1 MLNMSTENNSEHL
14 FKNSVKILTDL
25 ISFKTISGEDN
36 NSLIDYCDDIL
47 KKIGASSF
55 RTFDDDKKR
64 VNLFATIKAKN
75 PSNKKPIIFSG
86 HTDVVPV
93 SKGWSTDPFIATIKN
108 NKLYGRG
115 SCDMKGFIA
124 CTLAF
129 APIYSETNLDR
140 DIHFSFTF
148 DEETACQGAP
158 ILIEELKKRNITDG
172 ICIIGEPTNMKIIDA
187 HKGCYEYTTYFEGLA
202 GHSSAPNK
210 GVSAVEY
217 ASRYVNRLIELR
229 ERLVERAPKDSIFD
243 PPHST
248 LSIGGIFGGIAHNV
262 IADKCH
268 VNWETRPVVKED
280 AIFLNKELD
289 KYANEILLPE
299 MRKVFSN
306 SKITKEIIGE
316 VTGFDRIDNSEA
328 CELVSSLT
336 GDNSREVVSFGTEAG
351 LFQEIGIS
359 TVVCGPGSI
368 EQAHK
373 VDEFIELNELKK
385 CLKFLEGIK
394 NKSTLN

>member
-1 MLNMSTENNSEHL
+1 MSTENNSELL
-14 FKNSVKILTDL
+14 FDNSVKILTDL
-25 ISFKTISGEDN
+25 IGFKTISGEDN
-36 NSLIDYCDDIL
+36 SLLIDYCDDIL
-47 KKIGASSF
+47 KKLGATSF
-55 RTFDDDKKR
+55 RTYDDEKKR
-64 VNLFATIKAKN
+64 VNLFATLKAKN
-75 PSNKKPIIFSG
+75 SNTKKPIILSG

-93 SKGWSTDPFIATIKN
+93 SKGWSSDPFTATVKED
-108 NKLYGRG
+108 KLYGRG

-124 CTLAF
+124 CALAY
-129 APIYSETNLDR
+129 APIFSKSNLDR

-158 ILIEELKKRNITDG
+158 ILIEELKKRDIKDG

-187 HKGCYEYTTYFEGLA
+187 HKGCYEYTTYFKGLA
-202 GHSSAPNK
+202 GHSSAPHK

-217 ASRYVNRLIELR
+217 ASRYVNKLIELR
-229 ERLVERAPKDSIFD
+229 EKLKERAPKDSIFD

-248 LSIGGIFGGIAHNV
+248 LSIGGVFGGIAHNV

-280 AIFLNKELD
+280 GVFLNQEID
-289 KYANEILLPE
+289 KYANDVLLPD
-299 MRKVFSN
+299 MKKKFSPSSIEKN
-306 SKITKEIIGE
+306 IIGE
-316 VTGFDRIDNSEA
+316 IVGFDREEKSDA
-328 CELVSSLT
+328 CELISNLT
-336 GDNSREVVSFGTEAG
+336 GDNSRQVVSFGTEAG

-373 VDEFIELNELKK
+373 IDEFIVLDELKK
-385 CLKFLEGIK
+385 CLDLLDGIK
-394 NKSTLN
+394 KNSIPN

>member
-1 MLNMSTENNSEHL
+1 MSTENNVNKL
-14 FKNSVKILTDL
+14 FEDSVKILTDL
-25 ISFKTISGEDN
+25 IAFKTVSGEDN
-36 NSLIDYCDDIL
+36 NSLINYCDEIL
-47 KKIGASSF
+47 KKLGATSF
-55 RTFDDDKKR
+55 KTFDNEKKR
-64 VNLFATIKAKN
+64 VNLFATLKAKK
-75 PSNKKPIIFSG
+75 SNSKKPIILSG

-93 SKGWSTDPFIATIKN
+93 SKSWSTDPFKATIKG

-115 SCDMKGFIA
+115 ACDMKGFIA
-124 CTLAF
+124 CTLAY
-129 APIYSETNLDR
+129 APIYSKTNLDR

-158 ILIEELKKRNITDG
+158 ILIEELKKKGIKDG

-202 GHSSAPNK
+202 GHSSAPRK
-210 GVSAVEY
+210 GVNAVEY
-217 ASRYVNRLIELR
+217 AARYVNKLIELR
-229 ERLVERAPKDSIFD
+229 QKLIDRAPKDSIFD
-243 PPHST
+243 PPYST
-248 LSIGGIFGGIAHNV
+248 LQIGGVFGGIAHNV

-268 VNWETRPVVKED
+268 VNWETRPVAKED
-280 AIFLNKELD
+280 GVFLNSELD
-289 KYANEILLPE
+289 KYANEVLLPE
-299 MRKVFSN
+299 MRKIYPN
-306 SKITKEIIGE
+306 SSIKKKIIGEIIGFE
-316 VTGFDRIDNSEA
+316 RDTKSDA

-373 VDEFIELNELKK
+373 VDEYIVLDELKK
-385 CLKFLEGIK
+385 CLKLLEGIK
-394 NKSTLN
+394 NNSIIN

>member
-1 MLNMSTENNSEHL
+1 MSTENNSELL
-14 FKNSVKILTDL
+14 FDNSVKILTDL
-25 ISFKTISGEDN
+25 IGFKTISGEDN
-36 NSLIDYCDDIL
+36 SLLIDYCDDIL
-47 KKIGASSF
+47 KKLGATSF
-55 RTFDDDKKR
+55 RTYDDEKKR
-64 VNLFATIKAKN
+64 INLFATLKAKN
-75 PSNKKPIIFSG
+75 SNTKKPIILSG

-93 SKGWSTDPFIATIKN
+93 SKGWSSDPFTATVKED
-108 NKLYGRG
+108 KLYGRG

-124 CTLAF
+124 CALAY
-129 APIYSETNLDR
+129 APIFSKSNLDR

-158 ILIEELKKRNITDG
+158 ILIEELKKRDIKDG

-187 HKGCYEYTTYFEGLA
+187 HKGCYEYTTYFKGLA
-202 GHSSAPNK
+202 GHSSAPHK

-217 ASRYVNRLIELR
+217 ASRYVNKLIELR
-229 ERLVERAPKDSIFD
+229 EKLKERAPKDSIFD

-248 LSIGGIFGGIAHNV
+248 LSIGGVFGGIAHNV

-280 AIFLNKELD
+280 GVFLNQEID
-289 KYANEILLPE
+289 KYANDVLLPD
-299 MRKVFSN
+299 MKKIFSPSSIEKN
-306 SKITKEIIGE
+306 IIGE
-316 VTGFDRIDNSEA
+316 IVGFDREEKSDA
-328 CELVSSLT
+328 CELISNLT
-336 GDNSREVVSFGTEAG
+336 GDNSRQVVSFGTEAG

-373 VDEFIELNELKK
+373 IDEFIVLDELKK
-385 CLKFLEGIK
+385 CLDLLDGIK
-394 NKSTLN
+394 KNSIPN

>member
-1 MLNMSTENNSEHL
+1 MSTENNSENL
-14 FKNSVKILTDL
+14 YNNSVKILTDL
-25 ISFKTISGEDN
+25 IGFKTISGEDN
-36 NSLIDYCDDIL
+36 SALIDYCDEIL
-47 KKIGASSF
+47 KQLGATSF
-55 RTFDDDKKR
+55 RTYDDEKKR
-64 VNLFATIKAKN
+64 VNLFATLKAKN
-75 PSNKKPIIFSG
+75 SNNKKPIILSG

-93 SKGWSTDPFIATIKN
+93 SKGWSSDPFTATIRED
-108 NKLYGRG
+108 KLYGRG

-124 CTLAF
+124 CALAY
-129 APIYSETNLDR
+129 APIYSKSDLDR

-158 ILIEELKKRNITDG
+158 ILIEELKKRGIKNG

-187 HKGCYEYTTYFEGLA
+187 HKGCYEYTTYFKGLA
-202 GHSSAPNK
+202 GHSSAPHK

-217 ASRYVNRLIELR
+217 ASRYVNKLIELR
-229 ERLVERAPKDSIFD
+229 EKLKERTPKDSIFD

-280 AIFLNKELD
+280 AVFLNQELD
-289 KYANEILLPE
+289 KYANEVLLPE
-299 MRKVFSN
+299 MK
-306 SKITKEIIGE
+306 KIFPNASIEKDIIGE
-316 VTGFDRIDNSEA
+316 IVGFDREEKSDA
-328 CELVSSLT
+328 CELISNLT
-336 GDNSREVVSFGTEAG
+336 GDNSRQVVSFGTEAG

-373 VDEFIELNELKK
+373 IDEFIVLDELKK
-385 CLKFLEGIK
+385 CLDLLDGIK
-394 NKSTLN
+394 NNSIPN

>member
-75 PSNKKPIIFSG
+75 LSNKKPIIFSG

-217 ASRYVNRLIELR
+217 ASRYVNKLIELR

-299 MRKVFSN
+299 MIKVYPN
-306 SKITKEIIGE
+306 SSIKKKIIGE
-316 VTGFDRIDNSEA
+316 IVGFDREAKSDA
-328 CELVSSLT
+328 CELISSLT
-336 GDNSREVVSFGTEAG
+336 GDNSRQVVSFGTEAG

-373 VDEFIELNELKK
+373 IDEYIILDELKK
-385 CLKFLEGIK
+385 CLKLLNGIK
-394 NKSTLN
+394 DKSSFN